1 MKPIY
6 LIIFLWCLTA
16 TAQTQEISMKLNFK
30 HIDCGVRRGFHCKEA
45 SSKASIQPPTQYN
58 STYILGKTV
67 VILRIHRNQITA
79 EDEIQLFGERITRR
93 NQQRLKFELPEDE
106 PFDSEVLQYINED
119 MRTLHPFLEAKS
131 YLTMIT
137 KNHIDIT
144 LIGETE

>member
-45 SSKASIQPPTQYN
+45 SSKTSIQPTTQYN

-67 VILRIHRNQITA
+67 VILRIHRNQITS

-93 NQQRLKFELPEDE
+93 NQQRLKFELPEGE
-106 PFDSEVLQYINED
+106 PLDSEVLQYINED

-137 KNHIDIT
+137 KNYIDIT